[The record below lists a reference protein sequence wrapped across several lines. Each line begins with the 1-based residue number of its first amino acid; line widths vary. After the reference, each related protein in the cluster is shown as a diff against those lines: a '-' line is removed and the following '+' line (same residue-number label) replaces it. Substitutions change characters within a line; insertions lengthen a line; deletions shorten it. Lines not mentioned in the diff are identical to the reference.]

1 MLDVNHLCPRCMKI
15 WKEKERPC
23 PHCGF
28 CWEGMKT
35 DTRLLP
41 AFTIVGARYLL
52 GCCLG
57 AGGFGITYI
66 TVDLEK
72 ERTAA
77 VKEFFPMKLARRE
90 GEQVLPVSA
99 EWERGFREAMRSF
112 RKEAEA
118 LAGCQGIDGVV
129 SYQNFFEENGTSYL
143 VMDYVDGT
151 SLMRCIREENRVFR
165 QEEALEL
172 MRPILAAVSEM
183 HRRGILHRD
192 ISPENLILGP
202 DGRLTLIDFGA
213 AREYSSFCEENLT
226 VILKQG
232 YAPEEQYHADGR
244 QGPWTDIYACC
255 AVLYQMISGILPQDS
270 ASRKRKDE
278 LAPLGQ
284 LPGICVTD
292 SFSHA
297 IEKGMSLNPEDRWNT
312 MEELMAELY
321 PQAEAK
327 GFTAAEMPPAEPD
340 DAPAPADEASAE
352 PDERQGEAAPKA
364 RKLPVKLLA
373 GAASVLLACAGIIVF
388 WTGRKDTPSTE
399 ESMLPEVVFEDGKKI
414 NLADMETL
422 SFTVG
427 DASFELEIPS
437 VLMKMC
443 ELCTESDRAS
453 IVMDTGHHSGTLFA
467 IEKIGNETAAFR
479 YHMPLT
485 CTENSFFVLDM
496 SAVNEIFGPNAEEEY
511 TFLTGSDLQLIREC
525 IQAIRLHTPA
535 ETITMDEFTAFCA
548 GQNALSAKGFRYDWS
563 LTLPAEMDGAVETA
577 GGFVYKEESGI
588 YYETAPVIVYS
599 LEEDGSEPS
608 EYVFQIAIGNV
619 DAEDVDGWYPVKIAE
634 NAYLTLNTSYGVP
647 ITNDLEELLGS
658 QEAVLSEAW
667 NIMLNHLDG
676 IVFTSENGE
685 EISVSPLLLG
695 TSEKMNPA
703 SAGLGVSLS
712 LPQALVDKVQCTS
725 SDTELSLSLNGMRL
739 FTISCTDSPNEN
751 AVDLGN
757 GVWLQPDYQ
766 YFTGL
771 SGRVFPEGTELPDNW
786 DDDWSDFYREDITL
800 TRPDQ
805 TQIRLQTLLFNAQ
818 FQSSENTDNPQLY
831 TDSKY
836 GWSLEFPPEL
846 FGETGSLS
854 WSESAPADGALRE
867 LSFLYITDSGI
878 TSALNILVYK
888 ENASGPEGW
897 ILTEIYKGN
906 GIKILAQITDVKEL
920 IQENAYEL
928 FKQIHL
934 TTPDGQVHY
943 LWD

>member
-1 MLDVNHLCPRCMKI
+1 
-15 WKEKERPC
+15 
-23 PHCGF
+23 
-28 CWEGMKT
+28 MKT

-66 TVDLEK
+66 AVDLEK

-77 VKEFFPMKLARRE
+77 VKEFFPMKLARRK

-202 DGRLTLIDFGA
+202 DGCLTLIDFGA

-327 GFTAAEMPPAEPD
+327 GFTAAEMPSAEPD
-340 DAPAPADEASAE
+340 EAPAPVDEASAE

-399 ESMLPEVVFEDGKKI
+399 ESMLPEAVFEDGKE
-414 NLADMETL
+414 LDLTDMETL

-443 ELCTESDRAS
+443 ELRTESDRAS
-453 IVMDTGHHSGTLFA
+453 IVMDTGHHSGALFA
-467 IEKIGNETAAFR
+467 IERTGNETATFR

-485 CTENSFFVLDM
+485 CTENSFFVLD
-496 SAVNEIFGPNAEEEY
+496 
-511 TFLTGSDLQLIREC
+511 
-525 IQAIRLHTPA
+525 
-535 ETITMDEFTAFCA
+535 
-548 GQNALSAKGFRYDWS
+548 
-563 LTLPAEMDGAVETA
+563 
-577 GGFVYKEESGI
+577 
-588 YYETAPVIVYS
+588 
-599 LEEDGSEPS
+599 
-608 EYVFQIAIGNV
+608 
-619 DAEDVDGWYPVKIAE
+619 
-634 NAYLTLNTSYGVP
+634 
-647 ITNDLEELLGS
+647 
-658 QEAVLSEAW
+658 
-667 NIMLNHLDG
+667 
-676 IVFTSENGE
+676 NG
-685 EISVSPLLLG
+685 
-695 TSEKMNPA
+695 
-703 SAGLGVSLS
+703 
-712 LPQALVDKVQCTS
+712 
-725 SDTELSLSLNGMRL
+725 
-739 FTISCTDSPNEN
+739 
-751 AVDLGN
+751 
-757 GVWLQPDYQ
+757 
-766 YFTGL
+766 
-771 SGRVFPEGTELPDNW
+771 
-786 DDDWSDFYREDITL
+786 
-800 TRPDQ
+800 
-805 TQIRLQTLLFNAQ
+805 
-818 FQSSENTDNPQLY
+818 
-831 TDSKY
+831 
-836 GWSLEFPPEL
+836 
-846 FGETGSLS
+846 
-854 WSESAPADGALRE
+854 
-867 LSFLYITDSGI
+867 
-878 TSALNILVYK
+878 
-888 ENASGPEGW
+888 
-897 ILTEIYKGN
+897 
-906 GIKILAQITDVKEL
+906 
-920 IQENAYEL
+920 
-928 FKQIHL
+928 
-934 TTPDGQVHY
+934 
-943 LWD
+943 